1 MPPPPVSPPLLS
13 GPVGDDPPPQASRI
27 KAVLPI
33 KVSVDALRIKSLLDG
48 STAFSS
54 KQLHA
59 HFDCFI
65 LSDIALN

>member
-1 MPPPPVSPPLLS
+1 PPVSPPLLS
-13 GPVGDDPPPQASRI
+13 GPVGDDDPPPQASRI

-33 KVSVDALRIKSLLDG
+33 KVSVDALRIKSRLEG

-65 LSDIALN
+65 LSDIVLN